1 MNASSLA
8 KVLPQQE
15 HCGNT
20 KEFTLEK
27 NHMHAKSVESVS
39 TEQDL

>member
-1 MNASSLA
+1 MNASSVA

-15 HCGNT
+15 HCRNM

-27 NHMHAKSVESVS
+27 NHMNANSVESVS
-39 TEQDL
+39 PMQEL